1 MSRAFLSTC
10 CLTFCLLLALP
21 LSGQRGRKSDM
32 VAPTASA
39 DRLNVAAT
47 HASLASASWTSGLD
61 LRSVGPTVMSG
72 RVVDLAVNP
81 DNPAE
86 FVVAYATGGIWHT
99 TDQGTSFQPLF
110 DHDLMMFVGA
120 LAVDWQN
127 RHIWV
132 GTGEVNCFPL
142 ELCGNWRLPQRRLG
156 RLMATSR
163 PLGKPPHWPDCAR

>member
-1 MSRAFLSTC
+1 
-10 CLTFCLLLALP
+10 
-21 LSGQRGRKSDM
+21 
-32 VAPTASA
+32 
-39 DRLNVAAT
+39 
-47 HASLASASWTSGLD
+47 
-61 LRSVGPTVMSG
+61 MSG

-120 LAVDWQN
+120 MAVDWEN

-132 GTGEVNCFPL
+132 GTGEVNASRSSYAGVGVYLSEDWGDSWHIAAC
-142 ELCGNWRLPQRRLG
+142 RK
-156 RLMATSR
+156 ATTLAGLS
-163 PLGKPPHWPDCAR
+163 G